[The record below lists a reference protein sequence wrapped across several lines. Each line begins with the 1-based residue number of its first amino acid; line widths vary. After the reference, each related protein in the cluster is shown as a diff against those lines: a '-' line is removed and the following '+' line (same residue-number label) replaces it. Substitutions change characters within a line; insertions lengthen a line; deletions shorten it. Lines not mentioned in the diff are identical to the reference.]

1 MIKDD
6 GRGRLHARL
15 MPDVA
20 ASRPLN
26 AAQGH
31 ACICHASAPAVQPN
45 PANPYL
51 VSPRPVDSPQ
61 RRHSPLV

>member
-1 MIKDD
+1 M
-6 GRGRLHARL
+6 HARL

-31 ACICHASAPAVQPN
+31 ACICHASAPAVLLGEIKIAN
-45 PANPYL
+45 IPAVHL
-51 VSPRPVDSPQ
+51 VSRRLVNSPQ
-61 RRHSPLV
+61 LRRSPLV

>member
-31 ACICHASAPAVQPN
+31 ACICHASAPAVQP
-45 PANPYL
+45 ATL